1 MSERFVIFELPNKG
15 TDREFRFLLG
25 NPAFLTSWVKPQDYR
40 GGAQVI
46 ILPGSGRTVDD
57 LDYLRHTG
65 GAEKIRQHL
74 ASGGVVVGI
83 CGGYQILGERV
94 LDPFLTQGER
104 KETQGLGYLPI
115 TTLFGKKML
124 SCRTTARMLVGA
136 GASDVVIGEE
146 RRAGI
151 AIPDADQV
159 SKLTSGEFLTLHE
172 VEDRHFHERRPRKRT
187 IATADES
194 FKWAPGTEK
203 FDGLVSRDRKVW
215 GSYLHLVLQN
225 EAFLRTLFA
234 TLT

>member
-1 MSERFVIFELPNKG
+1 MERFVIFELPHKG
-15 TDREFRFLLG
+15 TDREFRFLLS

-57 LDYLRHTG
+57 LDYLRHMG
-65 GAEKIRQHL
+65 GAEKLRQHL
-74 ASGGVVVGI
+74 ASGGVVVGV

-104 KETQGLGYLPI
+104 KETEGLGYLPV
-115 TTLFGKKML
+115 TTLFGRKML

-136 GASDVVIGEE
+136 GEGGLVVGEE

-151 AIPDADQV
+151 AIPDADAA
-159 SKLTSGEFLTLHE
+159 SKLTEGRFLTLHE
-172 VEDRHFHERRPRKRT
+172 VEDRHFHEPRPRKRT
-187 IATADES
+187 IKITDDAS
-194 FKWAPGTEK
+194 FPWAPGREK
-203 FDGLVSRDRKVW
+203 FDGLVSRDRKIW